1 MSAGG
6 AAGSQTAAL
15 EFGCLHTLFH
25 LPSLQALEAVGRLRC
40 SRGLAVEKYI
50 GSFYRWGGRGRWGKG
65 VAFDWTRRIV

>member
-15 EFGCLHTLFH
+15 EFAASTPPFFSP
-25 LPSLQALEAVGRLRC
+25 PSLQALEAVGRLRC

-50 GSFYRWGGRGRWGKG
+50 GSFYRWEGQVVRGSS
-65 VAFDWTRRIV
+65 V